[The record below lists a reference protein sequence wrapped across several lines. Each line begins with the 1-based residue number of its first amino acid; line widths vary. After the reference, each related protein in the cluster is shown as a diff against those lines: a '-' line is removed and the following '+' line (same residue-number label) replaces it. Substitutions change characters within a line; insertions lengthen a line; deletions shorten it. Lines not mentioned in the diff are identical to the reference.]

1 MNNTRSLRQQLLRL
15 LLILLTLILTVGSV
29 VSYYRAYYFAN
40 LAYDR
45 SLLRASLALAD
56 QVEVVDGQV
65 TVDLPK
71 KALDLL
77 EYDKDDWI
85 YYRVTDHHG
94 RIVAGEVNLRLPSN
108 IPAPSKHIYYD
119 DILDGQ
125 PVRVAAFALPLDGTR
140 VRGIALVQVAETRTK
155 RNFMVKEIMEAT
167 ISPQLLMMT
176 LAAILL
182 YFGVK
187 RGLLPLDRLRLAIS
201 QRSYQDLSAVDTS
214 DTPQEVQPL
223 LTAMND
229 LMRRVREVIQLQQ
242 RFIADASHQLRT
254 PLAGLQTQAE
264 MALREQDP
272 VAIRNALERI
282 RASTV
287 RVSHLVH
294 QLLALARVEPGSGRE
309 LQLQLLDLAQLAR
322 DVSADWVSPALAK
335 NIDFGFEAASG
346 ADSALMPVIVLGDGV
361 LLREMLSN
369 LIDNAIQYTPAGGR
383 VTVSVVT
390 AEGQAMLIVED
401 NGPGIPETD
410 REQVFERFHRVAGSQ
425 GEGCGLGLAIV
436 REIAHAH
443 HAQILLEPGAD
454 QKGTR
459 IQVVFSTRVISAP

>member
-1 MNNTRSLRQQLLRL
+1 MNKSGSLRQQLLRL
-15 LLILLTLILTVGSV
+15 LLVLLMLILTVGAV

-45 SLLRASLALAD
+45 SLLRAALAVAD
-56 QVEVVDGQV
+56 QVEVVGKQV
-65 TVDLPK
+65 TVDLPQ

-85 YYRVTDHHG
+85 YYRVTDQKG
-94 RIVAGEVNLRLPSN
+94 RMVAGDANLRLPTSL
-108 IPAPSKHIYYD
+108 PAAGKHVYYD

-125 PVRVAAFALPLDGTR
+125 PVRVAAFALSLDGTR
-140 VRGIALVQVAETRTK
+140 VRGTVLVQVAETRAK
-155 RNFMVKEIMEAT
+155 RNFMVQEIMEAT
-167 ISPQLLMMT
+167 IFPQLLMMT
-176 LAAILL
+176 LAMIML

-187 RGLLPLDRLRLAIS
+187 RGLMPLDRLRQAIS
-201 QRSYQDLSAVDTS
+201 QRSYQDLSAVDTA

-229 LMRRVREVIQLQQ
+229 LMQRVREVIQLQQ

-272 VAIRNALERI
+272 VAVRNALERI
-282 RASTV
+282 RGSVV

-294 QLLALARVEPGSGRE
+294 QLLALARVEPGSGQGT
-309 LQLQLLDLAQLAR
+309 LFQLLDLAQLAR

-335 NIDFGFEAASG
+335 NIDFGFEVASG
-346 ADSALMPVIVLGDGV
+346 ADAALTSVPVHGESI

-369 LIDNAIQYTPAGGR
+369 LIDNAIRYTPSGGY
-383 VTVSVVT
+383 VTVCVAVEDGR
-390 AEGQAMLIVED
+390 AVLVVED
-401 NGPGIPETD
+401 NGVGIPEAD
-410 REQVFERFHRVAGSQ
+410 RERVFERFHRVAGSQ
-425 GEGCGLGLAIV
+425 GDGCGLGLAIV
-436 REIAHAH
+436 REIALAH
-443 HAQILLEPGAD
+443 QADIVLEPGAGG
-454 QKGTR
+454 QGLR
-459 IQVVFSTRVISAP
+459 IRVLFPVATSVS